1 MYWVLIIIGIIGIFL
16 IYCTKY
22 AIDHGAKD
30 GIDALNG
37 SRENAIK
44 FLALTYLTNNAFME
58 DIVVNKIIAKF
69 NIGKEEVIKYAE
81 AHREELLGE
90 DKKEENTENKE
101 ENEEK
106 ND

>member
-1 MYWVLIIIGIIGIFL
+1 MYLVLIIIVIIVLFL
-16 IYCTKY
+16 AYCTKY
-22 AIDHGAKD
+22 AVDHGAKD
-30 GIDALNG
+30 GIDALSG

-58 DIVVNKIIAKF
+58 DIMVNRIIAKF

-81 AHREELLGE
+81 AHKDELLGE

>member
-1 MYWVLIIIGIIGIFL
+1 MYWVLVIIVIIVLFL
-16 IYCTKY
+16 AYSAKY
-22 AIDHGAKD
+22 AYDHGARD

-58 DIVVNKIIAKF
+58 DIVVNKLIAKF

-81 AHREELLGE
+81 EHKEELLKS
-90 DKKEENTENKE
+90 DKEEKE
-101 ENEEK
+101 SKDSEEEH
-106 ND
+106 

>member
-1 MYWVLIIIGIIGIFL
+1 MYIVLVIIVIVVLFL
-16 IYCTKY
+16 AYCTKY
-22 AIDHGAKD
+22 AVDHGAKD
-30 GIDALNG
+30 GIDALSG

-58 DIVVNKIIAKF
+58 DMMVNKIIAKF
-69 NIGKEEVIKYAE
+69 NIGKDEVIKYAE

-90 DKKEENTENKE
+90 EKKEEN
-101 ENEEK
+101 